1 MRYCSAP
8 RCKNLVPRG
17 KCLAHTKDY
26 AKQYDRIR
34 GTAASR
40 GYGSRWARYRAK
52 FLRDNPLCG
61 DRPWGAQETKDSECA
76 AAGLY
81 VAASVVDHIV
91 PVTGPDDPT
100 FYEPQA
106 HQALCKSCHD
116 KKRQRERR

>member
-1 MRYCSAP
+1 MRYCTAP
-8 RCKNLVPRG
+8 RCRNLVQRG
-17 KCLAHTKDY
+17 RCLACAKDT

-34 GTAASR
+34 GTASSR
-40 GYGSRWARYRAK
+40 GYGSKWARYRAK
-52 FLRDNPLCG
+52 FLHNYPLCG
-61 DRPWGAQETKDSECA
+61 DRPQFAPETKDSECA

-81 VAASVVDHIV
+81 IAASVVDHIV

-116 KKRQRERR
+116 KKRQRER